1 LELTHRLNIAIDV
14 AHAITYLHEYKGMNS
29 IRCMFFDQ
37 TGPMADGGAASRA
50 PFLVCLMSIAGGDT
64 DGGVASLLPRDDD
77 ELHDRSYSCGGHGLP
92 CFVAELPHWA
102 EDETERAQRNPAGE
116 RKKIRRAEE
125 EDLALQNAPLTL
137 QNAP

>member
-1 LELTHRLNIAIDV
+1 V
-14 AHAITYLHEYKGMNS
+14 
-29 IRCMFFDQ
+29 
-37 TGPMADGGAASRA
+37 
-50 PFLVCLMSIAGGDT
+50 DT

-125 EDLALQNAPLTL
+125 EALDLQNAPLTL
-137 QNAP
+137 QNAH